1 MHVVAEHVNE
11 VSEDRIRAVLLD
23 PFPAGVFP
31 AAECW
36 LPVSV
41 VGPAHS
47 SRSKSSSLAGGC
59 STTSRRRCAYVIPS
73 APPRYRSL
81 ACVPGSGVKAD
92 LLLWLSLVPFTT
104 AWMDEQFAPTP
115 VMVYGVNLVLAGLA
129 YLLLERSVIRA
140 DGPDSAVRQALGR
153 DLKGRISPLIYLFG
167 IIGSLLWV
175 WLGIAAYVLVAVI
188 WLVPDR
194 RMEHY
199 VDAHMESR
207 Q

>member
-1 MHVVAEHVNE
+1 LHVVAEHVNE

-81 ACVPGSGVKAD
+81 ACVPGSGVKTD
-92 LLLWLSLVPFTT
+92 LLINIREVQFGCELGPQRAAWSHFAEEWMHPQLAHPATT
-104 AWMDEQFAPTP
+104 RSGKARTAFLGAPARRLFWPLARAWRAR
-115 VMVYGVNLVLAGLA
+115 LASKCRRRPLRSRAA
-129 YLLLERSVIRA
+129 YLAPSSQSAASARTYRHYFISLARS
-140 DGPDSAVRQALGR
+140 
-153 DLKGRISPLIYLFG
+153 
-167 IIGSLLWV
+167 
-175 WLGIAAYVLVAVI
+175 
-188 WLVPDR
+188 
-194 RMEHY
+194 
-199 VDAHMESR
+199 
-207 Q
+207 

>member
-1 MHVVAEHVNE
+1 M
-11 VSEDRIRAVLLD
+11 
-23 PFPAGVFP
+23 
-31 AAECW
+31 
-36 LPVSV
+36 
-41 VGPAHS
+41 
-47 SRSKSSSLAGGC
+47 K
-59 STTSRRRCAYVIPS
+59 T
-73 APPRYRSL
+73 
-81 ACVPGSGVKAD
+81 D

-167 IIGSLLWV
+167 IISSLLWV
-175 WLGIAAYVLVAVI
+175 WLAIAAYVLVAVI

-194 RMEHY
+194 RMERY
-199 VDAHMESR
+199 IDAHMEPR